1 MLPVRRRRRRR
12 RLPVVMP
19 IVVVCW
25 CLRIA
30 GSCAWRSHSLVLPTR
45 TRLVPK
51 HWDGNL
57 CAKNSD
63 RTTNTNTEDD
73 DGYQFGNITKG
84 VLGKFQTEV
93 NSLTGNSHYNF
104 GDFSRWYG
112 QQGKGYVGTW
122 VEGFTDKAEYRFGDV
137 SKELLRRF
145 QTGQYTQD
153 DVWLFLK
160 IISLVGM
167 NLQPVV
173 AGLPVKVVM
182 DMLEVSVGQ
191 QVSGK
196 VAGMLSNE
204 VEQRMK
210 LFVTGDK
217 DYQVGDF
224 TKQAV
229 LGKKEY
235 EFGDLTKRMIQNI
248 QQKDDT
254 TSDADGTSYQFGD
267 ITKRILNNNK
277 KKKNETISTTT
288 PLQDDTATTKKIQ
301 QDLEAWD
308 TVYLETKKTD
318 LVSNDELQEWDE
330 QFLASAAAELSKE

>member
-1 MLPVRRRRRRR
+1 MN
-12 RLPVVMP
+12 
-19 IVVVCW
+19 
-25 CLRIA
+25 
-30 GSCAWRSHSLVLPTR
+30 
-45 TRLVPK
+45 
-51 HWDGNL
+51 DN
-57 CAKNSD
+57 
-63 RTTNTNTEDD
+63 EDS
-73 DGYQFGNITKG
+73 YKFGDITKG

-93 NSLTGNSHYNF
+93 NSLTGKSHYKF
-104 GDFSRWYG
+104 GDFSRWLD

-122 VEGFTDKAEYRFGDV
+122 VKEYTDKAEYQFGDV

-145 QTGQYTQD
+145 QTGQYTKD

-160 IISLVGM
+160 IISMVGI

-196 VAGMLSNE
+196 IVGMLSNE
-204 VEQRMK
+204 VEQRLK

-235 EFGDLTKRMIQNI
+235 EFGDLTKRMMQNI
-248 QQKDDT
+248 QKDDT
-254 TSDADGTSYQFGD
+254 TSDDVASYQFGD
-267 ITKRILNNNK
+267 ITKRILNK
-277 KKKNETISTTT
+277 KKKNETTSTTT
-288 PLQDDTATTKKIQ
+288 PLQDDPTMTAATTKKIQ

-308 TVYLETKKTD
+308 TVYLETKKTE

-330 QFLASAAAELSKE
+330 QFLASAAAESLKE

>member
-1 MLPVRRRRRRR
+1 MLRLRRRR
-12 RLPVVMP
+12 RLPVVTP
-19 IVVVCW
+19 LVVLWW
-25 CLRIA
+25 CLLFA
-30 GSCAWRSHSLVLPTR
+30 GSCAWRSNSFVIPTR
-45 TRLVPK
+45 TRSVQK
-51 HWDGNL
+51 HRDGRC
-57 CAKNSD
+57 CAKKSD
-63 RTTNTNTEDD
+63 RNINDNEDS
-73 DGYQFGNITKG
+73 YKFGDITKG

-93 NSLTGNSHYNF
+93 NSLTGKSHYKF
-104 GDFSRWYG
+104 GDFSRWLD

-122 VEGFTDKAEYRFGDV
+122 VKEYTDKAEYQFGDV

-145 QTGQYTQD
+145 QTGQYTKD

-160 IISLVGM
+160 IISMVGI

-196 VAGMLSNE
+196 IVGMLSNE
-204 VEQRMK
+204 VEQRLK

-248 QQKDDT
+248 QPKEDT
-254 TSDADGTSYQFGD
+254 SRDADGTSYQFGD

-277 KKKNETISTTT
+277 KKKNAAISTTT
-288 PLQDDTATTKKIQ
+288 PLQDDTTATTAATTNKIQ

-308 TVYLETKKTD
+308 TVYLERKKTE

-330 QFLASAAAELSKE
+330 KFLASAAAESSKE